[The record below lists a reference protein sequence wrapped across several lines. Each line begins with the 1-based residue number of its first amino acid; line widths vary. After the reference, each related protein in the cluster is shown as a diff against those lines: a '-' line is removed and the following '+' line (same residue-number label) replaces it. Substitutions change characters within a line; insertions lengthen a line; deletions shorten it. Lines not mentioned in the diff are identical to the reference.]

1 MHIIETR
8 ERHTGLANDTGIA
21 LVIVQISSNVLPEL
35 LEDEGASSEVKG
47 GEVRVGDHLA
57 DNLSRR
63 TRNELE
69 DTSGQTSLFEDLVDE
84 VVGVCGGG

>member
-1 MHIIETR
+1 M
-8 ERHTGLANDTGIA
+8 
-21 LVIVQISSNVLPEL
+21 
-35 LEDEGASSEVKG
+35 KG